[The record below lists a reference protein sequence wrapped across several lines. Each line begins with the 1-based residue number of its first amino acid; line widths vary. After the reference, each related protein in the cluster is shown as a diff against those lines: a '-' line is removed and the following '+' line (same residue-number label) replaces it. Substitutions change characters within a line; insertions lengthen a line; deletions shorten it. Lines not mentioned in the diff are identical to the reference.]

1 MNVLVGLAGK
11 ISYSESRTIEDAV
24 TDANEW
30 LEKNTDATFEELT
43 ASKKKLKD
51 IVDPIIFKL
60 DQKQGS
66 GGGPGSDR
74 DEL

>member
-1 MNVLVGLAGK
+1 MNVLVGFAGE
-11 ISYSESRTIEDAV
+11 ISNSEIKTIDDAV
-24 TDANEW
+24 TAANEW

-51 IVDPIIFKL
+51 IVDPIISKL
-60 DQKQGS
+60 YQKQGS
-66 GGGPGSDR
+66 RGGPGSGG